1 MKNEE
6 LRMKNCGFGL
16 NDMTAAARGKRLTAA
31 ALISAAHKGGSHFSE
46 VPIT

>member
-16 NDMTAAARGKRLTAA
+16 NDMTVGAIGKRLTAA
-31 ALISAAHKGGSHFSE
+31 ALISAAQKGRLAFQ
-46 VPIT
+46 